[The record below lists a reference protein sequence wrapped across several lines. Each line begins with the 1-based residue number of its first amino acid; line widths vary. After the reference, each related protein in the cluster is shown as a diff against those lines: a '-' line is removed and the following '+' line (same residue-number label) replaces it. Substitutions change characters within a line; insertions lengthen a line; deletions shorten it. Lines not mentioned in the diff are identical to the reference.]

1 MSTAQQP
8 DAADELMPRIMAHPL
23 ASMEGVLDRQ
33 GPIWDM
39 IQEHSSYDEET
50 TDFVDPL
57 RLSDQA
63 VFRDGS
69 VLAWS
74 RTDGWVASRGEHSP
88 FPRVRLIRHDGK
100 RWQWL
105 ERMTGEVDARGDWCD
120 VTPVHGGG
128 GRHGS
133 A

>member
-1 MSTAQQP
+1 MKQL
-8 DAADELMPRIMAHPL
+8 DAADELLPRVVAHPL

-39 IQEHSSYDEET
+39 IQEHASYDEET

-69 VLAWS
+69 VLVWS
-74 RTDGWVASRGEHSP
+74 RTEGWVASRGEHSP
-88 FPRVRLIRHDGK
+88 FPHVRLIRHDGR

-105 ERMTGEVDARGDWCD
+105 ERTCGEVDVCGDWGD

-128 GRHGS
+128 ARHGS
-133 A
+133 T